1 MPADGSGE
9 IDRMEFTRLL
19 LRLNIKQSEE
29 ALSALWSNIDE
40 DGSGAVSHE
49 EFCVWW
55 DRWKE
60 TLASPLCNVRG
71 SGLVRTVTWH
81 TV

>member
-29 ALSALWSNIDE
+29 ALSALWSKIDE
-40 DGSGAVSHE
+40 DGSGAISYE

-55 DRWKE
+55 DRWKKPSHPRFIMFVVQ
-60 TLASPLCNVRG
+60 LLSAQ
-71 SGLVRTVTWH
+71 
-81 TV
+81 